1 MMAEMSKPALILDV
15 LGTRTIT
22 VTVQGWL
29 HLYHHYS
36 SRIYILSN
44 KLNYFAEIK
53 GKIYETPL

>member
-1 MMAEMSKPALILDV
+1 MMAEMSKSALILDV

-53 GKIYETPL
+53 GKNI